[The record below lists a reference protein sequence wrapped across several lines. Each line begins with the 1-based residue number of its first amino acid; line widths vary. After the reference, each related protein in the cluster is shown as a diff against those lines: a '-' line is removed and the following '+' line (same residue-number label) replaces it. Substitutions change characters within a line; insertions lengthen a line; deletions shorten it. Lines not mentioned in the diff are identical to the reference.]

1 MADATRLRKK
11 LTTYTGGTEMV
22 YAVIVGGWRL
32 VGTYSTYQEAEEK
45 KNTCI
50 SSIVQIIEME
60 E

>member
-1 MADATRLRKK
+1 MK
-11 LTTYTGGTEMV
+11 

-32 VGTYSTYQEAEEK
+32 VGTYDTYEEAEEK

-50 SSIVQIIEME
+50 SRIVQIIPME

>member
-1 MADATRLRKK
+1 MK
-11 LTTYTGGTEMV
+11 

-32 VGTYSTYQEAEEK
+32 VGTYDTYQEAEEK

-50 SSIVQIIEME
+50 SSIVQIIPME